1 MCSERR
7 NAAMVVEIEAPELG
21 PNVTEITIVKWHK
34 EIEELVE
41 KGEVLVELMT
51 DKVNNEME
59 SPVTGIVLELL
70 YEKDEV
76 VKVGEVMARIEEK
89 NGSPS

>member
-1 MCSERR
+1 
-7 NAAMVVEIEAPELG
+7 MVVEIEAPELG

-34 EIEELVE
+34 EIEELVQ
-41 KGEVLVELMT
+41 KGEILVELMT

>member
-1 MCSERR
+1 
-7 NAAMVVEIEAPELG
+7 MVVEIEAPELG

-34 EIEELVE
+34 EIEELLE

-59 SPVTGIVLELL
+59 SPVTGIILELL
-70 YEKDEV
+70 YKKDEV

>member
-1 MCSERR
+1 
-7 NAAMVVEIEAPELG
+7 MVVEIKAPELG

-34 EIEELVE
+34 EIEELVQ
-41 KGEVLVELMT
+41 KGEVLVEIMT

-59 SPVTGIVLELL
+59 SPVTGIVLERL

-89 NGSPS
+89 NGSST